1 MACIED
7 DSISAA
13 ENTPISKEAYNQI
26 PDLKHPGETLA
37 RLVEKVNGQQLTD
50 GIKEAMAHNE
60 FVELD
65 L

>member
-1 MACIED
+1 
-7 DSISAA
+7 
-13 ENTPISKEAYNQI
+13 
-26 PDLKHPGETLA
+26 
-37 RLVEKVNGQQLTD
+37 VEKVNGQQLTD